1 VHTGRFIFSQVVD
14 FIPERDFRRIVAK
27 YRGDYKTSTLSS
39 WDHLLAL
46 SFAMLTFRESLRD
59 IEDCLRPRQQ
69 QLYHLG
75 FRGSIARSTLADA
88 NATRDFRI
96 FEELALLLV
105 AQAQRLSADEPSGVD
120 ELEATIYAID
130 STTIDLC
137 LSIFPWARFRRSKAA
152 VKVHTQLA
160 LRGPLP
166 VLVEVTNGKVHDVN
180 WLDSVRFELGCFYLL
195 DRGYIDFVRLW
206 VVNQAGA
213 YFVTRAKSNMQFYRC
228 HSHPPQGEGVIADQ
242 IIQLTGP
249 RSKEAYPARL
259 RRVVYRD
266 PETGKLLVFLTNN
279 FDLPALTIALLYK
292 ARWNIELFFK
302 WLKMNVRIKAFFG
315 REPNA
320 VKIQIWCA
328 LAVHALLLIIRHR
341 LRLKSSLHSILAVL
355 SVSIFEQVDIHELF
369 TDVGLSAPVLDDPN
383 LKRTRA
389 DGVE

>member
-1 VHTGRFIFSQVVD
+1 MHTGRFIFAQVVD

-27 YRGDYKTSTLSS
+27 YRGDYKTSALSS

-46 SFAMLTFRESLRD
+46 TFALLTFRESLRD
-59 IEDCLRPRQQ
+59 LEDCLRPRQQ

-88 NATRDFRI
+88 NATRDCRI
-96 FEELALLLV
+96 FEEFALLLI
-105 AQAQRLSADEPSGVD
+105 ARARKLCAGDPSGID

-137 LSIFPWARFRRSKAA
+137 LSIFPWASFRTSKAA
-152 VKVHTQLA
+152 VKVHTQLD

-166 VLVEVTNGKVHDVN
+166 VLVHVTDGKVHDVN
-180 WLDSVRFELGCFYLL
+180 WLDSILFEPGCFYLL
-195 DRGYIDFVRLW
+195 DRGYVDFERLW
-206 VVNQAGA
+206 RIHQAGA
-213 YFVTRAKSNMQFYRC
+213 YFVTRAKSNLQFYRC
-228 HSHPPQGEGVIADQ
+228 HSRPPQGEGVIADQ
-242 IIQLTGP
+242 VIRLTVV
-249 RSKEAYPARL
+249 RSKQDYPARL

-279 FDLPALTIALLYK
+279 FALPALTIALLYK
-292 ARWNIELFFK
+292 ARWTIELFFK

-328 LAVHALLLIIRHR
+328 LGIYALLLIIKRR
-341 LRLKSSLHSILAVL
+341 LGLKASIHSILAVL
-355 SVSIFEQVDIHELF
+355 SVSIFEQVDMHELF
-369 TDVGLSAPVLDDPN
+369 TEIGLAVPISDDPN
-383 LKRTRA
+383 QLLINY
-389 DGVE
+389 

>member
-1 VHTGRFIFSQVVD
+1 MHTGRFIFSQVVD
-14 FIPERDFRRIVAK
+14 FLPERDFRRIVAK

-46 SFAMLTFRESLRD
+46 TFALLTFRESLRD
-59 IEDCLRPRQQ
+59 LEDCLRPRQQ

-75 FRGSIARSTLADA
+75 FHGSVARSTLADA
-88 NATRDFRI
+88 NATRDCRI
-96 FEELALLLV
+96 FEEFALLLI
-105 AQAQRLSADEPSGVD
+105 ARARKLCADDPSGVD

-137 LSIFPWARFRRSKAA
+137 LSIFPWASFRTSKAA
-152 VKVHTQLA
+152 VKVHTQLD

-166 VLVEVTNGKVHDVN
+166 VLVHVTNGKVHDVN
-180 WLDSVRFELGCFYLL
+180 WLDSILFEPGCFYLL
-195 DRGYIDFVRLW
+195 DRGYVDFERLW
-206 VVNQAGA
+206 RIHQAGA
-213 YFVTRAKSNMQFYRC
+213 YFVTRAKSNLQFYRC
-228 HSHPPQGEGVIADQ
+228 HSREPQGEGVIADQ
-242 IIQLTGP
+242 VIRLTGV
-249 RSKEAYPARL
+249 RSKQDYPARL

-279 FDLPALTIALLYK
+279 FSLPALTIALLYK

-328 LAVHALLLIIRHR
+328 LAVYALLLIIKRQ
-341 LRLKSSLHSILAVL
+341 LGLKASIHSILAVL
-355 SVSIFEQVDIHELF
+355 SVSILEQVELHELF
-369 TDVGLSAPVLDDPN
+369 TEVGLSTPIVDDPN
-383 LKRTRA
+383 QLLINY
-389 DGVE
+389 